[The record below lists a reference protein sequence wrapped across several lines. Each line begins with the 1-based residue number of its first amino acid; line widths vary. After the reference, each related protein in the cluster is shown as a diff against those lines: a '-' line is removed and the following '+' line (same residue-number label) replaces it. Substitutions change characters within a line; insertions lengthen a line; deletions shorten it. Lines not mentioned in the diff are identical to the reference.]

1 MTHLLLLPAL
11 LLASAV
17 RAADVPSAKPSGES
31 LTSGTY
37 VLKLPLGLQAGSAYI
52 PDDNPLSAEK
62 IELGRLLYFDSRFSQ
77 DESLSCAS
85 CHNPYHG
92 FADPAA
98 TSRGVGRHLG
108 GRNSPTVINRLF
120 SKEQFWDG
128 RGADLEDQ
136 AKGPLV
142 NPVEMAMG
150 DHGNVVKKCQGIKG
164 YAPLFKKAFGD
175 DTITIDRIAQAIAA
189 YERTVVSGN
198 SPYDRWQAGD
208 KDAMSASAVR
218 GMNLFNDKANC
229 KVCHAGFNFTD
240 ESYHNLG
247 VGMDKPKPDLGRFE
261 QTKKDSDRGA
271 FKTPGLRNVADTPPY
286 MHDGSEITLVEVVE
300 FYNRGGVRNPTLSKE
315 VKPLGLTPA
324 EIDDLV
330 AFLEALTGE
339 VQNLAPPKALPQ

>member
-1 MTHLLLLPAL
+1 MTHLLPIPVL
-11 LLASAV
+11 LLAAAV
-17 RAADVPSAKPSGES
+17 LAADVPSTKPSGES

-62 IELGRLLYFDSRFSQ
+62 IELGRLLYFDPRFSK

-98 TSRGVGRHLG
+98 TSRGVGVTSAVATARRSSTG
-108 GRNSPTVINRLF
+108 CSRRSSSGT
-120 SKEQFWDG
+120 G
-128 RGADLEDQ
+128 AAADLEEQ

-175 DTITIDRIAQAIAA
+175 ETITIERIAQAIAS

-208 KDAMSASAVR
+208 KDAISASAVR
-218 GMNLFNDKANC
+218 GMDLFNGKANC

-261 QTKKDSDRGA
+261 QTKTESDRGA
-271 FKTPGLRNVADTPPY
+271 FKTPTLRNVADTPPY
-286 MHDGSEITLVEVVE
+286 MHDGSEIDARARWSSST
-300 FYNRGGVRNPTLSKE
+300 
-315 VKPLGLTPA
+315 
-324 EIDDLV
+324 
-330 AFLEALTGE
+330 TG
-339 VQNLAPPKALPQ
+339 AA